1 MAITLSG
8 TGYCEASDVAAL
20 IQQFEIDANS
30 DPSTT
35 EVEAWITEDFHVLNA
50 ILRRAGYAAPVAQ
63 GGGSLAATSGN
74 ITVAS
79 AASISSTAVTL
90 TGTGLAGNVRV
101 GDYLTIAGQ
110 DQVYM
115 ICAPNHAVS
124 GELSVS
130 IAPALEEDATAG
142 AVVTF
147 SANSGAAQILKKLNA
162 LDTAARVVV
171 AAYSATGDDGAD
183 PAAGFKAEAD
193 ALRAMVQGGELDLP
207 SVEQPTPGRQS
218 TTQLIRC

>member
-1 MAITLSG
+1 MAITLSS
-8 TGYCEASDVAAL
+8 TGYCEASDVSAL

-30 DPSTT
+30 DPNTT

-50 ILRRAGYAAPVAQ
+50 MLRRAGYAAPVAQ
-63 GGGSLAATSGN
+63 GGGSLAVTSGN
-74 ITVAS
+74 ITISV
-79 AASISSTAVTL
+79 AASISSTAATL
-90 TGTGLAGNVRV
+90 TGTGLTGNVRV

-115 ICAPNHAVS
+115 VSAPNHATDNEVTVS
-124 GELSVS
+124 V
-130 IAPALEEDATAG
+130 APPLEEDAAAG

-183 PAAGFKAEAD
+183 PAAGFKAEAEV
-193 ALRAMVQGGELDLP
+193 LREMITGGHLDLP
-207 SVEQPTPGRQS
+207 SVAQPTPGRQS
-218 TTQLIRC
+218 TSQLIRG

>member
-1 MAITLSG
+1 MAITLSS

-30 DPSTT
+30 DPSTA

-63 GGGSLAATSGN
+63 GGGSLATTSGD
-74 ITVAS
+74 ITIAS
-79 AASISSTAVTL
+79 AASISSTAVTI
-90 TGTGLAGNVRV
+90 TGTGLTGNVRI

-130 IAPALEEDATAG
+130 ISPALEEDASAG

-147 SANSGAAQILKKLNA
+147 SANTGAAQILKKLNA

-193 ALRAMVQGGELDLP
+193 ALREMVKGGDLDLP

-218 TTQLIRC
+218 TTQLVRC

>member
-1 MAITLSG
+1 MAITLSS

-63 GGGSLAATSGN
+63 GGGSLAVTSGN

-79 AASISSTAVTL
+79 AASISNTAVTL
-90 TGTGLAGNVRV
+90 TGTGLDGNVRV

-115 ICAPNHAVS
+115 VCAPNHVNG

-130 IAPALEEDATAG
+130 IAPALEEDAAAG

-147 SANSGAAQILKKLNA
+147 TANSGAAQILKKLNA

-193 ALRAMVQGGELDLP
+193 ALRDMVTGGHLDLP
-207 SVEQPTPGRQS
+207 SVAQPTPGRQG
-218 TTQLIRC
+218 TTQLIRG